1 MFVDTP
7 LSSLTGED
15 CHIIMEQ
22 EPKQRGLT
30 FFSLTNERVVDLL
43 SYAKYLYYIG
53 IIETILYSLSIVGLP
68 LIGFTIMATSFN
80 QNPSIDRV
88 EIVRFP
94 FASDVVPAL
103 ALSDHRNHGR
113 CDLHSLT
120 LHQLAQVYDLQRR
133 QKRHRTV
140 EHLLQAPR
148 GSLRPLLQSSGH
160 RDHRG
165 TDGHMLS
172 N

>member
-1 MFVDTP
+1 
-7 LSSLTGED
+7 
-15 CHIIMEQ
+15 MEQ
-22 EPKQRGLT
+22 EQKQRGLT

-88 EIVRFP
+88 EIVSIGLF
-94 FASDVVPAL
+94 SHLVPSL
-103 ALSDHRNHGR
+103 ALSDHRNHDR
-113 CDLHSLT
+113 CDLHSLP
-120 LHQLAQVYDLQRR
+120 LHQLAQMYDFQRR
-133 QKRHRTV
+133 QKRYGDV
-140 EHLLQAPR
+140 EYLLQAAR
-148 GSLRPLLQSSGH
+148 ISLCTLLQPSCH

-165 TDGHMLS
+165 STCLFLS
-172 N
+172 Y